1 MQKETIA
8 IFGVNNFHEI
18 RLKQI
23 FDYLIFLLVK
33 NNFVYNDQ
41 LIMNFELYNNVVS
54 NYRLK
59 IISVPK
65 RLNASIHRDT
75 RVH

>member
-41 LIMNFELYNNVVS
+41 LIMNFELFNNVVS

-59 IISVPK
+59 IISVSK

>member
-18 RLKQI
+18 RLEQI

-41 LIMNFELYNNVVS
+41 LITEFRTL
-54 NYRLK
+54 
-59 IISVPK
+59 
-65 RLNASIHRDT
+65 
-75 RVH
+75 